1 MYGKNLKKLKKH
13 VGTRSYKQ
21 VRTHAN
27 NFFDK
32 LEKKNQTMEE
42 FFESLD
48 MSNLRDLDYIPFE
61 FSG

>member
-1 MYGKNLKKLKKH
+1 M
-13 VGTRSYKQ
+13 
-21 VRTHAN
+21 

-42 FFESLD
+42 FLESLD